1 MFLTD
6 YVTNMVALQAAKRRA
21 EWELERLAA
30 LQQQVREGKL
40 TEKEALN
47 RLRD

>member
-21 EWELERLAA
+21 EWELQRLAK
-30 LQQQVREGKL
+30 LQQMVRDGL
-40 TEKEALN
+40 MTEKEALK
-47 RLRD
+47 RLKD